1 MANLFVMVGIPGSGK
16 STFLKTYFR
25 GRQDVRIVSRD
36 AIRFSLVKPDEPY
49 FLRENEVQQKF
60 WREIN
65 KELAAGKDVFVD
77 QTSISIT
84 SRKKLLKNI
93 HGYNKCIAI
102 FLNDSLDTNLCL
114 KRNEKREGRAFVP
127 PEIIKNMATQLELP
141 SSFEGFDM
149 IFTWSSNSKLLSL
162 FPYPT
167 QTLSS
172 INPEKLLE
180 IQEEKNE

>member
-16 STFLKTYFR
+16 STFLKTYFH
-25 GRQDVRIVSRD
+25 GKQSVRIVSRD

-49 FLRENEVQQKF
+49 FSRESEVQQKF

-77 QTSISIT
+77 QTSISIA

-102 FLNDSLDTNLCL
+102 LLDDSLDTNLCL

-141 SSFEGFDM
+141 SPFEGFDM
-149 IFTWSSNSKLLSL
+149 IFSWNSNSKLLSP

-167 QTLSS
+167 QILSL

-180 IQEEKNE
+180 I

>member
-1 MANLFVMVGIPGSGK
+1 MANLFVMVGTPGSGK
-16 STFLKTYFR
+16 STFLKNYFYGKR
-25 GRQDVRIVSRD
+25 GVRIVSRD
-36 AIRFSLVKPDEPY
+36 VIRFSLVKPDEPY

-77 QTSISIT
+77 QTSISIA

-102 FLNDSLDTNLCL
+102 FLEDSLDTDLCL
-114 KRNEKREGRAFVP
+114 KRNEGREGRAFVP

-141 SSFEGFDM
+141 SPFEGFDM
-149 IFTWSSNSKLLSL
+149 IFTWSSNSKLLSP

-167 QTLSS
+167 QILSS

-180 IQEEKNE
+180 I

>member
-16 STFLKTYFR
+16 STFLKENFE
-25 GRQDVRIVSRD
+25 GKENVKIVSRD

-49 FLRENEVQQKF
+49 FSREGEVQQKF

-65 KELAAGKDVFVD
+65 KGLAAGKDVFVD
-77 QTSISIT
+77 QTSIFIA

-102 FLNDSLDTNLCL
+102 FLEDSLDTNLCL

-127 PEIIKNMATQLELP
+127 PKSIKDMASWLELP
-141 SSFEGFDM
+141 SPFEGFDM
-149 IFTWSSNSKLLSL
+149 IFTWNSNSKLLSP
-162 FPYPT
+162 FPYPA
-167 QTLSS
+167 QIFSS

-180 IQEEKNE
+180 I

>member
-25 GRQDVRIVSRD
+25 GRQSVRIVSRD

-77 QTSISIT
+77 QTSISIA

-102 FLNDSLDTNLCL
+102 FLNDSLDINLCL

-141 SSFEGFDM
+141 SPFEGFDM
-149 IFTWSSNSKLLSL
+149 IFTWSSNSKLLSP

-167 QTLSS
+167 QILSS

-180 IQEEKNE
+180 I